1 MSYSQWANFVY
12 YKTGDIATYGSTNY
26 QALLANVNVVPTGL
40 APNWQVLPAPS
51 GAGVSSLSTLT
62 GAITQS
68 CSSGT
73 YTTAGNDI
81 ALTLAFPAPPISSI
95 NGLGG
100 TPVVDTLANSS
111 IQVQTISPNIQVSL
125 NGRAFGQYTELTGG
139 SALTTITAPACLPS
153 SVIQLTYIHAGGG
166 GGTQYIQG
174 ITAGTGSFSLKTNT
188 AVDLGDQINWLVM
201 NQ

>member
-12 YKTGDIATYGSTNY
+12 YKTGDIATYGSINY

-81 ALTLAFPAPPISSI
+81 ALTIAFPVPPLTSI
-95 NGLGG
+95 NGLIGA
-100 TPVVDTLANSS
+100 PVVNTLTAST
-111 IQVQTISPNIQVSL
+111 IQVQTISPNIQVGL
-125 NGRAFGQYTELTGG
+125 DTRAFGIYTEPTGG
-139 SALTTITAPACLPS
+139 SSLTTISAPACLPS